1 MFSKGYTEK
10 QPNQIF
16 VIDSVVK
23 TNLWV
28 YIIKHLNREKITW
41 SFYENELLF
50 SRLLISCY
58 PSQIKSK

>member
-23 TNLWV
+23 TNPWV
-28 YIIKHLNREKITW
+28 YKIKHLNGEKIIW

-50 SRLLISCY
+50 SRLSINCY
-58 PSQIKSK
+58 PSEIKSK